1 MFQDEE
7 LLFSQSQQKDN
18 DPDVDL
24 FSTPGKAA
32 VSINANIYLY
42 LPFLGVY
49 DYILFFHCIISIHF
63 MTVVFLELQDEL
75 HSEASSTQSVFR

>member
-42 LPFLGVY
+42 LLFLAVC
-49 DYILFFHCIISIHF
+49 DSILFFHSVVSIHS
-63 MTVVFLELQDEL
+63 MTVVFLELQVEL
-75 HSEASSTQSVFR
+75 RSEAGSTQSVF

>member
-24 FSTPGKAA
+24 FSTPEKAA
-32 VSINANIYLY
+32 VSRNPNIY
-42 LPFLGVY
+42 LPFLGIY
-49 DYILFFHCIISIHF
+49 DYILFFHCIVTIHF
-63 MTVVFLELQDEL
+63 MTVVFLELQVEL
-75 HSEASSTQSVFR
+75 NSEASSTRSVFR